1 MGLLFSVI
9 SFWSPLTECLVGHL
23 QDKRLLPPAVSQ
35 NPVVW
40 GGALHTRALREGSLT
55 RGPTTRRLQFVFLQ
69 DREVLKRCFP
79 VERWGRRAPF
89 LATHCV
95 IAAVAAS
102 AVACQN
108 AYPVMHS
115 KSSQKES
122 EGARPWAR

>member
-23 QDKRLLPPAVSQ
+23 QDKRLCLQQCLKTP
-35 NPVVW
+35 W
-40 GGALHTRALREGSLT
+40 FGGGPLCRALREGSLT

-122 EGARPWAR
+122 EGTRPWAR